1 MNLSGLGVLGS
12 FRLDGRRALITGSSS
27 GIGMALASALGQ
39 AGATLVLNGRDAD
52 KLQASA
58 DVLRV
63 EGLVAQTSDFDVTD
77 APAVR
82 GAVAA
87 VEAEQGPIDIL
98 VNNAGMQ
105 IRNPLP
111 EFDDDDWRRPMR
123 TNPGSVFFV
132 SKAVAQGMISRGR
145 LRAGILQ
152 DRVDGKTG

>member
-1 MNLSGLGVLGS
+1 MSTELDARFAPVADGAGPLAVL
-12 FRLDGRRALITGSSS
+12 AV
-27 GIGMALASALGQ
+27 LASALGQ

-58 DVLRV
+58 DVLRG
-63 EGLVAQTSDFDVTD
+63 EGLVAQTSGFDVTD

-87 VEAEQGPIDIL
+87 IEAEQGPIDIL

-105 IRNPLP
+105 IRNPLH
-111 EFDDDDWRRPMR
+111 EFDDDWRRPMR
-123 TNPGSVFFV
+123 TNPDSVFFV

-145 LRAGILQ
+145 LRAGVLQ